1 MKVLLGSV
9 QLSESECRSVFFLF
23 LFFINILVRKHLAA
37 DIEVFAF
44 YYSELKT

>member
-9 QLSESECRSVFFLF
+9 QLSESECRSVFV
-23 LFFINILVRKHLAA
+23 LFFINILIRKHLAA